1 MEMMDI
7 SDLPNTD
14 LGPRLSLPPP
24 TYTPL
29 QPAQGELVLLCSLSP
44 LLVEL
49 NIKIKQRTIIS
60 LHSLRVVLQGVCQ
73 CHIH

>member
-29 QPAQGELVLLCSLSP
+29 QPAQGELVLLCILSP

-60 LHSLRVVLQGVCQ
+60 LHSLLV
-73 CHIH
+73 

>member
-29 QPAQGELVLLCSLSP
+29 QPAQGELVLLCILYEDYHISP
-44 LLVEL
+44 L
-49 NIKIKQRTIIS
+49 S
-60 LHSLRVVLQGVCQ
+60 LGVVLQGVCQ